1 MKTKKKWGRKGTAL
15 LCVAALLLLL
25 AAVAGC
31 GGEPAV
37 DPGPDPD
44 AGVQITDT
52 DTNPQTADPIE
63 DTKDT
68 DYSALAGDW
77 FEEAGYGMVT
87 VYENGGFCMD
97 TVEGRQ
103 EGYLVYTEEDGDMWE
118 TGPRYELYL
127 ENNQQVPGVFFAFD
141 ENHPGML
148 TYAVGG
154 GAQLFSREAPLP
166 PEGVPAVEVNWAEDL
181 MLSSSDYNTFTA
193 ETEEPQVRIIF
204 TATGVVRDF
213 KVLSVFLKDVDD
225 NGEPTFLVEELYS
238 QDMLTPWRPL
248 AVDTTFY
255 GDIPNN
261 GISYVDADGVTHYY
275 TVSESGMDGSLL
287 LTEF

>member
-1 MKTKKKWGRKGTAL
+1 MNTKRRPGRKGAAL

-25 AAVAGC
+25 TAVAGC
-31 GGEPAV
+31 GGEPSV
-37 DPGPDPD
+37 DPGPEPVP
-44 AGVQITDT
+44 A
-52 DTNPQTADPIE
+52 PQTADPVE

-68 DYSALAGDW
+68 DYSALTGDW
-77 FEEAGYGMVT
+77 FEETGYGMLT

-127 ENNQQVPGVFFAFD
+127 ENNQRVPGVFLAFD
-141 ENHPGML
+141 DNHPGKL
-148 TYAVGG
+148 AYAVGG
-154 GAQLFSREAPLP
+154 GAQLFSRDVPPLW
-166 PEGVPAVEVNWAEDL
+166 EGLPAVEVSWAEDL
-181 MLSSSDYNTFTA
+181 MLGSSDHNTFTA
-193 ETEEPQVRIIF
+193 DTEEPQVQIAF
-204 TATGVVRDF
+204 TANGVVRDF
-213 KVLSVFLKDVDD
+213 KVLSLFLQDVDD
-225 NGEPTFLVEELYS
+225 NGEPTFLVKDLYS
-238 QDMLTPWRPL
+238 QDLLTPWRPL
-248 AVDTTFY
+248 VVETTFY

-275 TVSESGMDGSLL
+275 AVSESGMDGSLL

>member
-1 MKTKKKWGRKGTAL
+1 MHTKRRLSRRGAAL

-25 AAVAGC
+25 TALAGC

-37 DPGPDPD
+37 DPGPQTADP
-44 AGVQITDT
+44 V
-52 DTNPQTADPIE
+52 QTADPIE

-87 VYENGGFCMD
+87 VYDNGGFCMD

-103 EGYLVYTEEDGDMWE
+103 EGYLVYTEESGDMWE
-118 TGPRYELYL
+118 DGPRYELYL
-127 ENNQQVPGVFFAFD
+127 ENNERVPGVYFAFD

-154 GAQLFSREAPLP
+154 GAQLFSRE
-166 PEGVPAVEVNWAEDL
+166 VPALWEGMPVVEVNWAEDL
-181 MLSSSDYNTFTA
+181 MLDRSDYNEFTA
-193 ETEEPQVRIIF
+193 ETEDPQVQIAF
-204 TATGVVRDF
+204 TANGVVRDF
-213 KVLSVFLKDVDD
+213 KVLSLSLQDVSEA
-225 NGEPTFLVEELYS
+225 GVPTFEITELYS
-238 QDMLTPWRPL
+238 QDLLTIWRPL
-248 AVDTTFY
+248 VVDTTFY

-261 GISYVDADGVTHYY
+261 GISYVDTDGITHYY
-275 TVSESGMDGSLL
+275 AVSESGMDGSLL